1 MNHFIPRFDP
11 YTMVG
16 LLLTLIMIF
25 TFQGDKILAQ
35 PLDIV
40 LIAIPL
46 IVQVFYFWNYFS
58 NCSGCISRSTSYAF
72 IGEDCESSICKV

>member
-1 MNHFIPRFDP
+1 
-11 YTMVG
+11 MVG

-46 IVQVFYFWNYFS
+46 IVQVFLFL
-58 NCSGCISRSTSYAF
+58 
-72 IGEDCESSICKV
+72 ELL